1 MCVGRILYYGEF
13 RVPTPVGPR
22 TNRGPNEIRTV
33 IIPNICD
40 SYLLLQCMLQSWYL
54 AVDMQLFWLS
64 PLVLYSLWRWPR
76 VGLIKLAVLVVI
88 SIIIPFYVAWVY
100 KIKAPIPLTLK

>member
-1 MCVGRILYYGEF
+1 MHVGSTTKRRSKEQ
-13 RVPTPVGPR
+13 
-22 TNRGPNEIRTV
+22 RTV
-33 IIPNICD
+33 ITPNICD
-40 SYLLLQCMLQSWYL
+40 SRVLLQCMLQSWYL

-76 VGLIKLAVLVVI
+76 VGLIKLAVLVVV